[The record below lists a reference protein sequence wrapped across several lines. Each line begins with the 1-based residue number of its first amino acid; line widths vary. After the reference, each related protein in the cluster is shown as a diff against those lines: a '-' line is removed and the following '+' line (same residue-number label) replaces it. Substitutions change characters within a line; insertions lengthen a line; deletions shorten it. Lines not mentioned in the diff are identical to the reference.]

1 MLLDDWMFH
10 SHYLWGWPQASW
22 FIQMPSFLPVPLWL
36 FPLSLGAGTSC
47 ELKDAKH
54 LPNSKRT
61 IKLVKIAAWHGT
73 GGGPQTWKAGGLVLV
88 FTLLLTQLSTHSHFQ
103 QHISSTSVFR
113 HYSKSCRWN
122 GDKILALL
130 GLTIQKRV
138 GHTERKTYMRE

>member
-1 MLLDDWMFH
+1 MLLDDWMFN
-10 SHYLWGWPQASW
+10 SHYLWGWPHASR

-54 LPNSKRT
+54 LLNSKKT

-73 GGGPQTWKAGGLVLV
+73 GRGPQNWKAGGLVLV

-103 QHISSTSVFR
+103 QISSTSVFR
-113 HYSKSCRWN
+113 HCSKSCRCN

-130 GLTIQKRV
+130 GLPIQKRV
-138 GHTERKTYMRE
+138 RHTERKTSMIE